1 MQGSLKNKDKKME
14 DQRTR
19 QLKAQYN
26 QVVTNTAR
34 NVYLKM
40 KEVVR
45 DLNEANIKEEDK
57 DAIRLHLIRMVT
69 DKPTT
74 PNQ

>member
-1 MQGSLKNKDKKME
+1 ME

-19 QLKAQYN
+19 ELKAQYS
-26 QVVTNTAR
+26 QVVTNVAR

-40 KEVVR
+40 QEVTR
-45 DLNEANIKEEDK
+45 DLNESNIKEEDK
-57 DAIRLHLIRMVT
+57 DAIRLHLIRMAT
-69 DKPTT
+69 NKPTN

>member
-1 MQGSLKNKDKKME
+1 ME

-19 QLKAQYN
+19 ELKAQYS
-26 QVVTNTAR
+26 QVVTNVAR

-40 KEVVR
+40 QEVTR
-45 DLNEANIKEEDK
+45 DLNDSNIKEEDK

-69 DKPTT
+69 NKPTN

>member
-1 MQGSLKNKDKKME
+1 ME

-19 QLKAQYN
+19 ELKAQYN
-26 QVVTNTAR
+26 QVVTNVAR
-34 NVYLKM
+34 NIYLKM
-40 KEVVR
+40 QEVTR
-45 DLNEANIKEEDK
+45 DLNESNIKEEDK

-69 DKPTT
+69 NKPTN

>member
-1 MQGSLKNKDKKME
+1 ME

-26 QVVTNTAR
+26 QVVTNAAR

-57 DAIRLHLIRMVT
+57 DAIRLHLIRMAT

>member
-1 MQGSLKNKDKKME
+1 ME

-19 QLKAQYN
+19 ELKAQYN
-26 QVVTNTAR
+26 QVVTNVAR
-34 NVYLKM
+34 NIYLKM
-40 KEVVR
+40 QEVTR
-45 DLNEANIKEEDK
+45 DLNESNIKEEDK

-69 DKPTT
+69 NKATK

>member
-1 MQGSLKNKDKKME
+1 ME

-19 QLKAQYN
+19 ELKAQYN
-26 QVVTNTAR
+26 QVVTNAAR
-34 NVYLKM
+34 NIYLKM
-40 KEVVR
+40 QEVTR
-45 DLNEANIKEEDK
+45 DLNESNIKEEDK

-69 DKPTT
+69 SKPTK

>member
-1 MQGSLKNKDKKME
+1 ME

-19 QLKAQYN
+19 ELKAQYS
-26 QVVTNTAR
+26 QVVTNVAR

-40 KEVVR
+40 QEVTR
-45 DLNEANIKEEDK
+45 DLNESNIKEEDK

-69 DKPTT
+69 NKPTN